1 MAGSAPRTDA
11 DTSSAPHIGDVVDG
25 RYQLDAPLS
34 THPALTSA
42 DGGMLWRAADLVLS
56 RTVAIR
62 ILSGGKPDV
71 RRAFLAAAATSCR
84 MTDPLVAATYDAAEF
99 PLVATGT
106 DAAYIVREWIEG
118 ETLYETLLTGPLA
131 PERATAIVHDVALA
145 LAHLHQAGVAHGQ
158 VHPAN
163 VLLSDDGQVRL
174 TDAAVG
180 LALEPMPR
188 ADAFADDTAALG
200 RTLYVALTG
209 RWPGGPWR
217 ELPAAPPGRADTDRP
232 LTARQVRAGVSR
244 ELDAITSAVLHLDPR
259 TEHVTLGSAAAVAT
273 ALAALPA
280 HSGAP
285 PATPMPPVLPAPSV
299 RQPMSVR
306 RRRTVLGASVGALIA
321 ITLLVVHLVGVTPGG
336 SPSVPPFKPPA
347 PSAGSAAAG
356 QAVPIVAAHSFDPP
370 PGDGTENDD
379 EVGAAYDG
387 RIDTAWQTQT
397 YTTARLGNAKPG
409 VGILLDLGS
418 PKSIAEVRLTF
429 GRPGTDVDIRA
440 MSPNAATAG
449 SSLAD
454 FPLVARALDTPAT
467 LTLRANATSRF
478 WLVWLTSLPPSGK
491 GFRGSIA
498 EVVLDP

>member
-1 MAGSAPRTDA
+1 VAGSAPRTDA
-11 DTSSAPHIGDVVDG
+11 TAAPHVGDVIDG
-25 RYQLDAPLS
+25 RYQLEAPLS
-34 THPALTSA
+34 IHRALTSA

-56 RTVAIR
+56 RPVAIR
-62 ILSGGKPDV
+62 ILSGSDPDV
-71 RRAFLAAAATSCR
+71 RRAFLRAAATSCR

-99 PLVATGT
+99 PLGASGT

-118 ETLYETLLTGPLA
+118 ETLYETLRTGQLA

-163 VLLSDDGQVRL
+163 VLLREDGQVRL

-180 LALEPMPR
+180 LALEPAPR
-188 ADAFADDTAALG
+188 ADAFADDTDALG
-200 RTLYVALTG
+200 KTLYVALTG

-217 ELPAAPPGRADTDRP
+217 ELPAAPPGRTDPDRP

-244 ELDAITSAVLHLDPR
+244 ELDAVTSAVLRLDPR
-259 TEHVTLGSAAAVAT
+259 MEHAAPSSAAAVAT
-273 ALAALPA
+273 ALGALPV
-280 HSGAP
+280 HTGAP
-285 PATPMPPVLPAPSV
+285 TAPPPPSQLPPPTT

-306 RRRTVLGASVGALIA
+306 RRRIFLGASLIAFALI
-321 ITLLVVHLVGVTPGG
+321 TLFVVQLVGVTPGG
-336 SPSVPPFKPPA
+336 SPSVPAFRPPGT
-347 PSAGSAAAG
+347 SAGSPGSG

-370 PGDGTENDD
+370 PGDGSENDGD
-379 EVGAAYDG
+379 LRFAYDG
-387 RIDTAWQTQT
+387 QATTAWQTQT

-440 MSPNAATAG
+440 MSPNATVAG

-454 FPLVARALDTPAT
+454 FPLVARALDTPSAI
-467 LTLRANATSRF
+467 TLRANATSRF
-478 WLVWLTSLPPSGK
+478 WLVWLTKLPPSGK

-498 EVVLDP
+498 EVVLAS